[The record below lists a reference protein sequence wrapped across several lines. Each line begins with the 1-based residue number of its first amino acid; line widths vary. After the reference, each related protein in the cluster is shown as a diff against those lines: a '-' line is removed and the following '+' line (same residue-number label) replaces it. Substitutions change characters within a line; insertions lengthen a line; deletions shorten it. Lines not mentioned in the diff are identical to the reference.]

1 MGEKRWVKAMEWLRF
16 YVNTLDNL
24 KVQGLPGSIFKA
36 WVNCLCLARIND
48 GVLPSLDVIA
58 FRLHCSTRQA
68 W

>member
-36 WVNCLCLARIND
+36 WVTCLCLARIND